1 MNKIPI
7 ISVIMSVHNS
17 EQFLPF
23 SVESILNQTYRN
35 FEFLIVD
42 DCSTDNSL
50 TLLREYEKKDSRIT
64 IFTNPTNI
72 GLTKSLNFLIS
83 QSKGTF
89 IARMDDDDIS
99 LPKRFEKQIQFFE
112 NTTYDIIGC
121 NCDEI
126 DQKGLVTGSKSYPE
140 TDLNIKKLMII
151 CNPVSHPAVMFK
163 KEMIEKAG
171 RYNESFRTSQDYDL
185 WFRCA
190 ALGCIFYTIQETLLL
205 YRNVRSEFKRK
216 SLRYRIIDMKIRWN
230 GYHLMKIPLHKRIY
244 IFVPFIIGIFPV
256 QFFRFLKK
264 FDPRK
269 LK

>member
-1 MNKIPI
+1 
-7 ISVIMSVHNS
+7 MSVHNS

-50 TLLREYEKKDSRIT
+50 TLLRGYEKNDSRIT
-64 IFTNPTNI
+64 IFTNQTNI

-83 QSKGTF
+83 QSKGSF

-99 LPKRFEKQIQFFE
+99 LPTRFEKQIQFFE
-112 NTTYDIIGC
+112 NNTFDIIGC

-126 DQKGLVTGSKSYPE
+126 DQKGFVTGSKSYPE
-140 TDLNIKKLMII
+140 TDLNIKKLMTI
-151 CNPVSHPAVMFK
+151 CNPVSHPSVMFK

-171 RYNESFRTSQDYDL
+171 CYNESFKTSQDYEL

-190 ALGCIFYTIQETLLL
+190 ALGLTFYTIQEPLLL

-216 SLRYRIIDMKIRWN
+216 SIRYRIIDMKIRWN
-230 GYHLMKIPLHKRIY
+230 GYNVMKIPFYKRIY
-244 IFVPFIIGIFPV
+244 ILIPFIIGIFPIHFV
-256 QFFRFLKK
+256 RFLKK

-269 LK
+269 SKN